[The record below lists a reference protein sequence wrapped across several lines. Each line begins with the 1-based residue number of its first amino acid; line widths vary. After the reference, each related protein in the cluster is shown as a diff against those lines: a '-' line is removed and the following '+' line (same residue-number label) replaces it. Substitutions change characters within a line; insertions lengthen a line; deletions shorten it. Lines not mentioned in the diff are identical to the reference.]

1 MRKHLYTCVNL
12 ALLLRAPIHFS
23 PLSTLRRYHTDHYL
37 GRMETDSVR
46 GGSKCKILGSPG
58 SSEARFNY
66 FFHEICKKIAQKTKA
81 LTTSA
86 LYILKWKLIRTNR
99 EVVIRIKYQKYI
111 VMFGGLW
118 GLDLV

>member
-1 MRKHLYTCVNL
+1 M
-12 ALLLRAPIHFS
+12 
-23 PLSTLRRYHTDHYL
+23 
-37 GRMETDSVR
+37 R
-46 GGSKCKILGSPG
+46 GGSKSKILGSPG
-58 SSEARFNY
+58 SSEARFN

-81 LTTSA
+81 LITSA